1 MNSQRRK
8 SLIEVNSLARSARVK
23 MVRECQ
29 RPDMDL
35 RHVVGH
41 ANFLDHLKHLT
52 LQAHLEVITEAPAPK
67 RNQIVHTSTIEVS
80 DDDLDV
86 SDDEA
91 VTFQSISYS
100 QPTSTVTVVDDDDSD
115 SNSDSSDSSESS
127 DDDTSAVTYS
137 KPSRPSPAQPSLPSK
152 PINIPH
158 SKVVVTA
165 VQVV

>member
-8 SLIEVNSLARSARVK
+8 SLIEVNSLARAARVK

-67 RNQIVHTSTIEVS
+67 RNDKVQTTAREVS

-91 VTFQSISYS
+91 MTFQSIPYS
-100 QPTSTVTVVDDDDSD
+100 QPVSTVTVIDDDSD
-115 SNSDSSDSSESS
+115 SNSDTSDSSDEETTQYIKS
-127 DDDTSAVTYS
+127 
-137 KPSRPSPAQPSLPSK
+137 PSRPPPPQPLVRSK
-152 PINIPH
+152 PIDIPH
-158 SKVVVTA
+158 SRVSVTA
-165 VQVV
+165 VEVR